1 MVHLVHSL
9 ITSRITSIR
18 GQYDEIYVNWRVFPP
33 WFIMLHLWFMTV
45 VYSSRGLDRSVMR
58 YSNGHTC
65 VTVTVTLALQ

>member
-33 WFIMLHLWFMTV
+33 WFIMVHLWFMTV
-45 VYSSRGLDRSVMR
+45 NSSRGLGRRWS
-58 YSNGHTC
+58 
-65 VTVTVTLALQ
+65 VTVTALL